1 MSPIPNKSNIPHWA
15 LAAIGLTLLT
25 PAVCGFAQEQP
36 PSAPTAAALAANP
49 LAGLP
54 RRELT
59 PTFQQLGQGSS
70 MMLRGVESEGSVS
83 ISVRR
88 DELVESALLRLTFTL
103 SPSLI
108 PSLSHIKL
116 LLNEE
121 LLQTI
126 SLPKE
131 QLGVPQ
137 KLEIP
142 IDPRLF
148 TDYNRLRFQFVG
160 HYTMDCEMPN
170 HTSLWASISNDS
182 QLDLTLRQLPL
193 SDSLEL
199 LPAPF
204 FDSRDNQIVNVPFVF
219 ADAKDMGQ
227 LKAAGSVAS
236 WLGMLSGYRGNRF
249 PLFEN
254 QLPERNSVV
263 FATNDRRPDFL
274 KEQPPVTQPTLTMM
288 SHPEHPAIKLLVVQ
302 GKDNAQLQQ
311 AADALALGKAA
322 LSGSS
327 MQVTKLEYPEKRKA
341 YDAPRWLT
349 TKRPVLLS
357 ELVNNPSDL
366 QLHGYALNN
375 TINIPARMA
384 PDLFSWNARG
394 VPLQLNYRY
403 TPNSLSQHGS
413 LSLSINNQFIKAYPL
428 RAADDD
434 KSGKSTIMLPLFE
447 DGSTQASSDF
457 RIPSFL
463 VGGDNQLQLGFQL
476 PATDL
481 GQCRSTQPTELRA
494 AIDPESS
501 IDLRGFRH
509 YLPMPNL
516 AAYANSGYPF
526 TKYADLSQT
535 SIVLPSHPTAA
546 DAEAYLTAVARMS
559 AATGLAGIRFN
570 LMNADQ
576 IEKAR
581 DTDILLISAG
591 DKDGLLQKWSQDIP
605 ALIVAGKRTTH
616 LLERAVSSL
625 SELFQHA
632 SDAPNPGSSGLATL
646 EGKGPLAAIVSFE
659 SPLKK
664 GRSVV
669 GFTASDD
676 IAMAQIYRGLSD
688 SGKISAMRGDL
699 SFLRADQVESFRV
712 NPIYYVGDLPW
723 WQRMWFHLHS
733 HPVALALAGIV
744 TGLLLTFLV
753 YGALRSLAARRLGGN
768 NNA

>member
-1 MSPIPNKSNIPHWA
+1 
-15 LAAIGLTLLT
+15 
-25 PAVCGFAQEQP
+25 
-36 PSAPTAAALAANP
+36 
-49 LAGLP
+49 
-54 RRELT
+54 
-59 PTFQQLGQGSS
+59 
-70 MMLRGVESEGSVS
+70 MMLRGVESEGSVNFG
-83 ISVRR
+83 VRR

-108 PSLSHIKL
+108 SSLSHIKL

-121 LLQTI
+121 LLRTI

-160 HYTMDCEMPN
+160 HYTMDCETSN

-193 SDSLEL
+193 GDDLDL

-204 FDSRDNQIVNVPFVF
+204 FDPRDNQIVNVPFVF
-219 ADAKDMGQ
+219 ADAKNMGL

-236 WLGMLSGYRGNRF
+236 WLGMLSGYRGNSF

-254 QLPERNSVV
+254 QLPKRNAVV
-263 FATNDRRPDFL
+263 FATNDHRPDFL
-274 KEQPPVTQPTLTMM
+274 KDQPPVTQPTLTMM
-288 SHPEHPAIKLLVVQ
+288 SHPGHPTIKLLVVQ
-302 GKDNAQLQQ
+302 GKDNTQLQQ

-322 LSGSS
+322 LTGSS

-341 YDAPRWLT
+341 YDAPRWLST
-349 TKRPVLLS
+349 TRPVQLS
-357 ELVNNPSDL
+357 ELVANPSDL
-366 QLHGYALNN
+366 QLRGYALNN

-403 TPNSLSQHGS
+403 TPNSVSQHGS
-413 LSLSINNQFIKAYPL
+413 LSVSINNQFIKAYPL

-434 KSGKSTIMLPLFE
+434 KGTIMLPLFK
-447 DGSTQASSDF
+447 DGSVQASSDF

-476 PATDL
+476 PASDL
-481 GQCRSTQPTELRA
+481 GRCRSTQPPELRA

-501 IDLRGFRH
+501 IDLQGFRH

-535 SIVLPSHPTAA
+535 SIVLPNHPTAA
-546 DAEAYLTAVARMS
+546 DVEAYLTAVARMS
-559 AATGLAGIRFN
+559 ASTGLAGIRFS
-570 LMNADQ
+570 LMNAGQ
-576 IEKAR
+576 IDKAR

-605 ALIVAGKRTTH
+605 TLIVAGKRTTN
-616 LLERAVSSL
+616 LLERDVGPL
-625 SELFQHA
+625 SEMFQHA
-632 SDAPNPGSSGLATL
+632 SDDHTPSSSGLATL
-646 EGKGPLAAIVSFE
+646 EGKGPLAAIVGFE
-659 SPLKK
+659 SPLQK
-664 GRSVV
+664 GRSIV
-669 GFTASDD
+669 GLTASDD
-676 IAMAQIYRGLSD
+676 IAMAQIYRSLSD
-688 SGKISAMRGDL
+688 PGKISAMRGDL
-699 SFLRADQVESFRV
+699 SFLRANQVESFRV
-712 NPIYYVGDLPW
+712 SRIYYVGDLPW
-723 WQRMWFHLHS
+723 WQRMWFHLHN

-753 YGALRSLAARRLGGN
+753 YGALRSLAARRLAGKHN
-768 NNA
+768 D